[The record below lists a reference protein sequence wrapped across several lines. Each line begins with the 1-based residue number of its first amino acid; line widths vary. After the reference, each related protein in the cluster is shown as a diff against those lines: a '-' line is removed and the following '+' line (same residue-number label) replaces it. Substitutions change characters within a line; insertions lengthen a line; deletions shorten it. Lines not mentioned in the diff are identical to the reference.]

1 MDVTVIHNVSLKP
14 YNSFRLESEAS
25 IMAFP
30 HNEAGL
36 CELMDRYRGFKHI
49 VVLGKGSNVI
59 LSKDYYSDEYLFVN
73 LKLMDHIEMVNS
85 RRIFAQ
91 GGASLS
97 NLVWYAIENNIKGLE
112 FLEDIPG
119 TIGGAII
126 MNAGTYRS
134 TIGNFVKS
142 IRYYDLEKGELINRD
157 VRDSDFSKRHSFWS
171 ENSSI
176 ILSAVVEAEQGD
188 YVESLKIVMQDK
200 EKRFAK
206 QPRNFPN
213 AGSVFV
219 RPEVDLKD
227 RVVWELL
234 DEVGLRGYS
243 KNGCAFSAKHP
254 GFIINTGG
262 ATYKDIMELVAVAKE
277 RVLNRFGVELEMEW
291 KVI

>member
-1 MDVTVIHNVSLKP
+1 MDVTIIHNVSLKP

-30 HNEAGL
+30 HNETGL
-36 CELMDRYRGFKHI
+36 CELMDRYRGLKQI
-49 VVLGKGSNVI
+49 IVLGKGSNII

-73 LKLMDHIEMVNS
+73 FKLMDRFEMINS
-85 RRIFAQ
+85 QTIFVQ

-126 MNAGTYRS
+126 TNAGTYRN
-134 TIGNFVKS
+134 TIGKFVKS
-142 IRYYDLEKGELINRD
+142 IRYYDVEKGELINRD
-157 VRDSDFSKRHSFWS
+157 VRDSDFSKRRSFWS

-176 ILSAVVEAEQGD
+176 ILSVVVEAEQGD
-188 YVESLKIVMQDK
+188 YVESLKIVMQEK
-200 EKRFAK
+200 EKRFTK

-219 RPEVDLKD
+219 RPEIDLED

-243 KNGCAFSAKHP
+243 KNGGAFSAKHP

-277 RVLNRFGVELEMEW
+277 RVLNRFGVELQMEW